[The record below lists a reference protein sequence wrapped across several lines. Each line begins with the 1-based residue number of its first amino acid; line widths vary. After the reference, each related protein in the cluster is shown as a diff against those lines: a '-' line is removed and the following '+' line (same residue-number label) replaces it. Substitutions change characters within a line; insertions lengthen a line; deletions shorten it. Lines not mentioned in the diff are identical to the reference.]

1 MAKKMKELNVRLVFC
16 VVKMIEKLNLY
27 HPLIIE
33 GMGGYDPRD
42 PSTVAEVITKQ
53 LQARWYAEPAPKPI
67 LLITQGDPY
76 EANGISA
83 ITRVVAD
90 QLDISRALIFLD
102 PEIADYHAPDA
113 DRYKVIFEI
122 SYSQMVGALQKQQPS
137 IIENIETA
145 VDDLLVEKNARRLR
159 NEKPALPAYYRIFAL
174 LQEVTKAS
182 CKQICGSITIAHT
195 SSEISDFSV
204 SSFYRVGLDLGL
216 INSKEMVPYKN

>member
-1 MAKKMKELNVRLVFC
+1 MLSETE
-16 VVKMIEKLNLY
+16 MIDTLSQY

-42 PSTVAEVITKQ
+42 PSTVAAVITKR
-53 LQARWYAEPAPKPI
+53 LQAHWLSEPASKPI
-67 LLITQGDPY
+67 LLVTQGDPY

-137 IIENIETA
+137 IIKNIETA
-145 VDDLLVEKNARRLR
+145 VDDLLVEKNTRRLN
-159 NEKPALPAYYRIFAL
+159 NERPALPAYYRIFAL
-174 LQEVTKAS
+174 LQEVTKVS
-182 CKQICGSITIAHT
+182 CKQICNGITIAHT

-204 SSFYRVGLDLGL
+204 SSFYRVGLSLGL
-216 INSKEMVPYKN
+216 IDPKEMVRYEKLTDASS

>member
-1 MAKKMKELNVRLVFC
+1 MLSGAE
-16 VVKMIEKLNLY
+16 MIDTLGHY
-27 HPLIIE
+27 HPLVIE

-42 PSTVAEVITKQ
+42 PATVAAVITKQ
-53 LQARWYAEPAPKPI
+53 LHARWFAEPASKPI

-83 ITRVVAD
+83 ITRIVAD

-102 PEIADYHAPDA
+102 PEIADYHAPNA

-122 SYSQMVGALQKQQPS
+122 AYSQMVAELQKERPS
-137 IIENIETA
+137 IIKNIEAA
-145 VDDLLVEKNARRLR
+145 VDNLVSEKNERRFE
-159 NEKPALPAYYRIFAL
+159 NDKDPLPGYYRIFAL
-174 LQEVTKAS
+174 LQEVTKVS
-182 CKQICGSITIAHT
+182 CKQICNGITIAHT

-216 INSKEMVPYKN
+216 IDPCEMVPYID

>member
-1 MAKKMKELNVRLVFC
+1 
-16 VVKMIEKLNLY
+16 MIEKLSLY

-42 PSTVAEVITKQ
+42 PSTVAGVITKQ
-53 LQARWYAEPAPKPI
+53 LQARWSAEPAPKPI

-83 ITRVVAD
+83 ITRIVAD

-122 SYSQMVGALQKQQPS
+122 SYSRMVGALQKQQPS

-182 CKQICGSITIAHT
+182 CKQICGSITIAQT

-204 SSFYRVGLDLGL
+204 SSIYRVGLDLGL
-216 INSKEMVPYKN
+216 ITSKEMVPYKN

>member
-1 MAKKMKELNVRLVFC
+1 
-16 VVKMIEKLNLY
+16 MIDTLGHY

-42 PSTVAEVITKQ
+42 PATVAAVITKQ
-53 LQARWYAEPAPKPI
+53 LHARWFAEPASKPI

-76 EANGISA
+76 EENGISA
-83 ITRVVAD
+83 ITRIVAD

-102 PEIADYHAPDA
+102 PEIADYHAPNA

-122 SYSQMVGALQKQQPS
+122 AYSQMVAELQKQGPS
-137 IIENIETA
+137 IIKNIEAA
-145 VDDLLVEKNARRLR
+145 VDDLVSEKNERRLA
-159 NEKPALPAYYRIFAL
+159 NDKDPLPGYYRIFAL
-174 LQEVTKAS
+174 LQEVTKVS
-182 CKQICGSITIAHT
+182 CKQICNGITIAHT

-216 INSKEMVPYKN
+216 IDPCEMVPYID

>member
-1 MAKKMKELNVRLVFC
+1 
-16 VVKMIEKLNLY
+16 MIEKLSLY

-42 PSTVAEVITKQ
+42 PYTVAEVITKQ
-53 LQARWYAEPAPKPI
+53 LQARWSAMPAPKPI

-83 ITRVVAD
+83 ITRIVAD

-102 PEIADYHAPDA
+102 PEIADYHSPDA

-122 SYSQMVGALQKQQPS
+122 SYSQMAAELQKQQPS
-137 IIENIETA
+137 IVKNIETA
-145 VDDLLVEKNARRLR
+145 VDDLLVEKNTRRLNDER
-159 NEKPALPAYYRIFAL
+159 PALPAYYRIFAL
-174 LQEVTKAS
+174 LQEITKAS
-182 CKQICGSITIAHT
+182 CKQVCGGITIAHT

-204 SSFYRVGLDLGL
+204 SSFYQVGLNLGL
-216 INSKEMVPYKN
+216 IDPKEMVPYENIADTSP

>member
-1 MAKKMKELNVRLVFC
+1 
-16 VVKMIEKLNLY
+16 MIEKLSLY

-42 PSTVAEVITKQ
+42 PYTVAELITKQ
-53 LQARWYAEPAPKPI
+53 LQARWSAMPAPKPI
-67 LLITQGDPY
+67 LLVTQGDPY

-83 ITRVVAD
+83 ITRIVAD

-122 SYSQMVGALQKQQPS
+122 SYSQMAAELQKQQPS
-137 IIENIETA
+137 IVKNIETA
-145 VDDLLVEKNARRLR
+145 VDDLLVEKNTRRLNDER
-159 NEKPALPAYYRIFAL
+159 PALPAYYRIFAL
-174 LQEVTKAS
+174 LQEITKAS
-182 CKQICGSITIAHT
+182 CKQVCGGITISHT

-204 SSFYRVGLDLGL
+204 SSFYQVGLNLGL
-216 INSKEMVPYKN
+216 IDPKEMVPYENIADTSP

>member
-1 MAKKMKELNVRLVFC
+1 
-16 VVKMIEKLNLY
+16 MIEELSLY

-33 GMGGYDPRD
+33 GMGGYDPRE
-42 PSTVAEVITKQ
+42 PSHVAAVIAKQ
-53 LQARWYAEPAPKPI
+53 LQARWLIEPAPKPI
-67 LLITQGDPY
+67 LLTTQGDPY
-76 EANGISA
+76 EPNGISA
-83 ITRVVAD
+83 ITRIVAD

-122 SYSQMVGALQKQQPS
+122 SYSRMVGALQKQQPS

-182 CKQICGSITIAHT
+182 CKQICGSITIAQT

-204 SSFYRVGLDLGL
+204 SSFYQVGLDLGL
-216 INSKEMVPYKN
+216 IDPKEMVPYEK

>member
-1 MAKKMKELNVRLVFC
+1 MLSGAE
-16 VVKMIEKLNLY
+16 MIDTLSQY

-42 PSTVAEVITKQ
+42 PATVAAMITKQ
-53 LQARWYAEPAPKPI
+53 LQARWFAEPASKPI

-83 ITRVVAD
+83 ITRIVAD
-90 QLDISRALIFLD
+90 RLDISRALIFLD

-122 SYSQMVGALQKQQPS
+122 AYSQMVDELQKERPA
-137 IIENIETA
+137 IVETIASA
-145 VDDLLVEKNARRLR
+145 VDHLLLEKNARRLR

-174 LQEVTKAS
+174 LQEVTKVS
-182 CKQICGSITIAHT
+182 CKQICNGITIAHT

-216 INSKEMVPYKN
+216 IDPCEMVPYID

>member
-1 MAKKMKELNVRLVFC
+1 
-16 VVKMIEKLNLY
+16 MIEKLSLY

-42 PSTVAEVITKQ
+42 PSAVAAVIIKQ
-53 LQARWYAEPAPKPI
+53 LQARWSAEPAAKPI

-83 ITRVVAD
+83 ITRIVAD
-90 QLDISRALIFLD
+90 HLDISRALIFLD
-102 PEIADYHAPDA
+102 SEIADYHASNA

-122 SYSQMVGALQKQQPS
+122 AYSQMAAELQKQQSS
-137 IIENIETA
+137 IVKNIQAA
-145 VDDLLVEKNARRLR
+145 VDDLVSEKNARRLA
-159 NEKPALPAYYRIFAL
+159 NEKAPLPEYYRIFAL

-182 CKQICGSITIAHT
+182 CKQICGGVTIAHT

-216 INSKEMVPYKN
+216 IDADDMEPYGG

>member
-1 MAKKMKELNVRLVFC
+1 
-16 VVKMIEKLNLY
+16 MIEKLSFY

-42 PSTVAEVITKQ
+42 PSIVAVAITKQ
-53 LQARWYAEPAPKPI
+53 LQARWLEHPATKPI

-83 ITRVVAD
+83 ITRIVAD

-122 SYSQMVGALQKQQPS
+122 SYSQMVDALQRQQPS
-137 IIENIETA
+137 IVANIETA
-145 VDDLLVEKNARRLR
+145 VDDLLLAKNTWRLK
-159 NEKPALPAYYRIFAL
+159 NEKPSLPAYYRMFAL
-174 LQEVTKAS
+174 LQEVAKVS
-182 CKQICGSITIAHT
+182 CKQICGGITVAHT
-195 SSEISDFSV
+195 SSEISDFSI

-216 INSKEMVPYKN
+216 IDPGEMVSCEF